1 MGQGAKTEPQKRAC
15 HFPWQRHSHLGKL
28 GSASPLLARWAVIGR
43 RQKQQRSGLLMK
55 VVGAK
60 AQKTPLED
68 LPSYTCDLLTTQQ
81 TTAMVINLFST
92 GISCDI
98 KVVTQVFP
106 SLSTS
111 QYLEKE
117 SAFFSSQFKAVVV
130 FAMVIIRP
138 DPSRRACSSPS
149 SHQI

>member
-1 MGQGAKTEPQKRAC
+1 MIDQRQ
-15 HFPWQRHSHLGKL
+15 WQQSC
-28 GSASPLLARWAVIGR
+28 
-43 RQKQQRSGLLMK
+43 GLLIK
-55 VVGAK
+55 DVGAK

-81 TTAMVINLFST
+81 TTAKVISFST
-92 GISCDI
+92 GISCAI
-98 KVVTQVFP
+98 KVVMQVFP